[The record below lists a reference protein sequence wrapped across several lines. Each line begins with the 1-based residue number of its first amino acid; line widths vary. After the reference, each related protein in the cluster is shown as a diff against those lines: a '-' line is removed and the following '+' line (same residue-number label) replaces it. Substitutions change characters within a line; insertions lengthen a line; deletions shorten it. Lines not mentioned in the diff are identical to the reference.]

1 MIDIYRYLD
10 QSSKTTQDLVQYLA
24 VQEQGE
30 LLKVVLDMLKHMA
43 EQSGELTALRRRVE
57 VAENETK

>member
-1 MIDIYRYLD
+1 MIDMYRYLD
-10 QSSKTTQDLVQYLA
+10 QSSKTTQDLVQYL
-24 VQEQGE
+24 VVEGQDE
-30 LLKVVLDMLKHMA
+30 LLSVVMDMLKCMA